1 MLYLR
6 VDMNW
11 KIETSA
17 KIDIQIAK
25 VFFITFILNR
35 SFYSVL
41 LSAITSM
48 MSRVISKNIAAFSMS

>member
-1 MLYLR
+1 MLYIR